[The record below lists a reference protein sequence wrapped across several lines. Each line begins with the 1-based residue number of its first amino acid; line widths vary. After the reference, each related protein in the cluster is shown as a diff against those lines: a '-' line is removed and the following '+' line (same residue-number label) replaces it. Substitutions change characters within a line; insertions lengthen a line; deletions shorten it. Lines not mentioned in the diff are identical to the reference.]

1 MDQEIRAVNYRVKGE
16 KTMKIED
23 VKNICVVGAGNMG
36 HQIALQCAISGYK
49 VKCTDVIPEV
59 LKKAEDFA
67 GSYLEGRVKKG
78 KMTEEQAKKIRGNI
92 SFTGSLE
99 EAARDADYVIEAVLE
114 RLELKRKVF
123 AQLDKIAPAHAILAT
138 NSSMIVS
145 SKIADA
151 TKRPS
156 QVCNMHFFNPALVM
170 KLVEVVQGPHVSDET
185 TQVAMQLC
193 EKIDKVPIHIKKE
206 VWGFVLNRII
216 AAISRES
223 MWILEMGVAS
233 FEDIDKACV
242 YGAGHPMGP
251 FRLNDLTGLDLSYDI
266 CMEKFR
272 ESGDPAQ
279 LPSPQL
285 VERVARGEFGQ
296 KTGKGWYD
304 YTQK

>member
-1 MDQEIRAVNYRVKGE
+1 
-16 KTMKIED
+16 MKIED

-36 HQIALQCAISGYK
+36 HQIALQCAISGYT

-67 GSYLEGRVKKG
+67 GNYLAGQVKKG
-78 KMTEEQAKKIRGNI
+78 KMEETQVKEIEKRI
-92 SFTGSLE
+92 SFTPRLE
-99 EAARDADYVIEAVLE
+99 EAAKDADYVIEAILE

-123 AQLDKIAPAHAILAT
+123 AQLDEIAPAHAILAT
-138 NSSMIVS
+138 NSSYIVS

-151 TKRPS
+151 TNRPS
-156 QVCNMHFFNPALVM
+156 QVCNLHFFNPPLVM
-170 KLVEVVQGPHVSDET
+170 KLVEVVQGAHVSDET
-185 TQVAMQLC
+185 AQVSMHLC
-193 EKIDKVPIHIKKE
+193 EKMGKVPIHIKKE
-206 VWGFVLNRII
+206 VRGFVLNRII
-216 AAISRES
+216 AAIKREAIW
-223 MWILEMGVAS
+223 MLEMGVAS

-266 CMEKFR
+266 AMELFR
-272 ESGDPAQ
+272 ETGDMSD

-285 VERVARGEFGQ
+285 VERVAKGHFGQ

-304 YTQK
+304 YTQE